1 MKKNLYSYYR
11 PTKEEFDSIW
21 ENCLIIP
28 DTNILLNLYRYSK
41 ETSEDFLNIFHL
53 LSDHIWIPHQIALE
67 YQKNRLN
74 VIYTQYK
81 IYSNLAEVFKKQE
94 NLINSELRQ
103 VGKHPYIDLP
113 KYQEQISKF
122 FSDIVQQLET
132 GKSNHPDL
140 LENDHIRDA
149 ITSLFEGKVGSKY
162 NSEEMSSIIKDAKK
176 RFENHIPPG
185 FEDIK
190 TKEGINVYGD
200 LVIWYQIIEKAK
212 NDKRSVIFVT
222 DELKK
227 DWWWKFNDKIIG
239 PRPELI
245 EEMVTQANVWFY
257 MYRPDQF
264 LTYSK
269 KYLNQQINQRTIQ
282 EIRDIQK
289 QDKENS
295 QYIQDLLIKIKLTE
309 QKIKAIKLSEDS
321 AIEDLDIMKQNL
333 IEAESVA
340 TQYQILDN
348 DEGYQ
353 MTMLEV
359 DDYQDQCYELEN
371 HLNQLNDEK
380 DVLESE
386 LSYQKDLLNKIKSK
400 DPRSNYRTKMSSSR
414 KPNKSQDT

>member
-11 PTKEEFDSIW
+11 PTKEEFDTIW
-21 ENCLIIP
+21 DNCLIIP

-41 ETSEDFLNIFHL
+41 ETSDDFLNIFQI
-53 LSDHIWIPHQIALE
+53 LSERIWIPHQIALE

-81 IYSNLAEVFKKQE
+81 IYSNLAEIFKKQE

-103 VGKHPYIDLP
+103 IGKHPYIDLTN
-113 KYQEQISKF
+113 YQEQISTF
-122 FSDIVQQLET
+122 FSEIIQKLET

-140 LENDHIRDA
+140 LENDHIREVL
-149 ITSLFEGKVGSKY
+149 TTLFDGKVGS
-162 NSEEMSSIIKDAKK
+162 EFPLDEMNTIIKDAKK

-190 TKEGINVYGD
+190 TKDGLNAYSD
-200 LVIWYQIIEKAK
+200 LIIWYQIIEKAK
-212 NDKRSVIFVT
+212 NDKRSIIFVT
-222 DELKK
+222 DELKN
-227 DWWWKFNDKIIG
+227 DWWWKFNGKIIG

-245 EEMVTQANVWFY
+245 EEIVSKANVWFY
-257 MYRPDQF
+257 LYRPDQF

-269 KYLNQQINQRTIQ
+269 NYLNQQINQKSLQ

-295 QYIQDLLIKIKLTE
+295 QYLHDLLSKIKQIEIKINDL
-309 QKIKAIKLSEDS
+309 KISEDS
-321 AIEDLDIMKQNL
+321 INEDLDIMNQNR
-333 IEAESVA
+333 IESETTAE
-340 TQYQILDN
+340 QYQILDL

-359 DDYQDQCYELEN
+359 DEYQDRCYELEN
-371 HLNQLNDEK
+371 HINQINEERDA
-380 DVLESE
+380 LESE
-386 LSYQKDLLNKIKSK
+386 LSYQKELLNKIKLK
-400 DPRSNYRTKMSSSR
+400 DSRVTHRTKMSSSR
-414 KPNKSQDT
+414 KPNKSLDT